1 MKLEYILLGLLARGA
16 FSGYD
21 IGKWMQKEGRFYR
34 SSTDQSQIYRVLRR
48 MEEHSWIAYTIG
60 PRTGGPDAKVYR
72 ITAAGKD
79 ELLRWARTPYEPPS
93 RFQDADFHV
102 RFDIVGMLD
111 DLALRELIVT
121 ELEARRTQVASSR
134 SRDRTRVYGD
144 PIPELNVERANLLA
158 DISHRRGAAEIDAW
172 ISWLERTLRE
182 LDESGVTNPP
192 HDQTAAG
199 GQ

>member
-1 MKLEYILLGLLARGA
+1 M
-16 FSGYD
+16 
-21 IGKWMQKEGRFYR
+21 
-34 SSTDQSQIYRVLRR
+34 
-48 MEEHSWIAYTIG
+48 
-60 PRTGGPDAKVYR
+60 
-72 ITAAGKD
+72 
-79 ELLRWARTPYEPPS
+79 
-93 RFQDADFHV
+93 